1 MDDIS
6 SQLSPVASDIV
17 SQITLSNHDI
27 DRHAA
32 TVTNAVRCK
41 DGNEYQCFPA
51 RYGHCDSRLLSPSFV
66 VINRVQDSTQHMA
79 SLPKKCR
86 L

>member
-17 SQITLSNHDI
+17 SQITLSNLDI

-32 TVTNAVRCK
+32 TVTNAVCCEG
-41 DGNEYQCFPA
+41 GNEYKQCLPA
-51 RYGHCDSRLLSPSFV
+51 GFGHRDCWLLC
-66 VINRVQDSTQHMA
+66 
-79 SLPKKCR
+79 SL
-86 L
+86 